1 MKNRHTKSIER
12 QTSLSAMTGM
22 LGGRLLAI
30 SGFLI
35 FLSFVF
41 KQDGIAFYAF
51 IAFAYIITIPY
62 SLWMRNQDRMRQ
74 LAPLQFLVDLVL
86 VSGLVYFAGGRGHDF
101 LILMYPLIILSAG
114 IILPLK
120 QTIQITVL
128 SIISY
133 TLVILLMSQ
142 DILVRYQ
149 ASGASEELISTSG
162 AMLLRIGI
170 FIIFGIASA
179 YVSRRC
185 DYISI
190 KEKQFREITKIIF
203 ENVKTG
209 LLLLDANDKIIMA
222 NNRACAM
229 LGRDEPGL
237 LNKSLSSIH
246 LKPSEVKSTD
256 TDLRGASDY
265 FRRSDGSI
273 FPVSIED
280 ARITL
285 PAEAVPQA
293 QAKTNTLIDTRILN
307 FNDLSHFL
315 RLQSKNRQMERIKAA
330 ANMAKEMAHQIRTP
344 LTCIS
349 GAVQLLL
356 LNMKNPEGDI
366 SKKERQEICH
376 QVVVESIRMDEI
388 IRNFLDYAEFSP
400 TEVRDLIQMEIDQE
414 GKKTN
419 PRASCKTI
427 SALDQIV
434 C

>member
-1 MKNRHTKSIER
+1 MKNRPLESEER
-12 QTSLSAMTGM
+12 TAPWTAMMGM

-41 KQDGIAFYAF
+41 EQDGIAFYAF

-86 VSGLVYFAGGRGHDF
+86 VSGLVYFAGGQGHDF
-101 LILMYPLIILSAG
+101 LILLYPLIILSAG

-128 SIISY
+128 SIVSY

-142 DILVRYQ
+142 NILMDYSSNNTSQ
-149 ASGASEELISTSG
+149 ELVNTSG

-170 FIIFGIASA
+170 FIVFGIASA

-185 DYISI
+185 DYISK
-190 KEKQFREITKIIF
+190 KEKQFREITKIFF

-209 LLLLDANDKIIMA
+209 LLLLDADDNILMA
-222 NNRACAM
+222 NNRACIL

-237 LNKSLSSIH
+237 IDKSLSSIH
-246 LKPSEVKSTD
+246 LKPSEVKNSD

-265 FRRSDGSI
+265 FRRSDGSV

-280 ARITL
+280 ARLAL
-285 PAEAVPQA
+285 PAEAVPHA
-293 QAKTNTLIDTRILN
+293 QAEPNTLVDTRILN

-315 RLQSKNRQMERIKAA
+315 RLQSQTRQIERIKAA

-344 LTCIS
+344 LTGIS
-349 GAVQLLL
+349 GAVQLLH
-356 LNMKNPEGDI
+356 LNLKNPNPKEVE
-366 SKKERQEICH
+366 KEREEVCQQI
-376 QVVVESIRMDEI
+376 VTESVRMDKI
-388 IRNFLDYAEFSP
+388 IRIFLDYAAFSP
-400 TEVRDLIQMEIDQE
+400 KDIRELIQIDIDQE
-414 GKKTN
+414 MKN
-419 PRASCKTI
+419 S
-427 SALDQIV
+427 
-434 C
+434 